1 MSIETRPSDVLTP
14 DHLLIGMPYVEF
26 SPANNSGGYGAYR
39 SLGIIDSA
47 AISKA
52 LETAVLKS
60 AQSGTDVI
68 VREIVRSFEGRLRIT
83 TFKFDPDNLQLFL
96 AAASKTAVSAG
107 TDTATAEAVTL
118 GASYDQWADLAQSMV
133 SAFTTLAPAPIVAE
147 AVGTGD
153 GTTGDTS
160 GDFALDFKPLL
171 VANVTSVVVGST
183 SFTPVAVGAAS
194 AGNEVEVVVGTGATS
209 GNLQFFVGGVA
220 ANVTGAIVASYAPS
234 HTLTE
239 NTHFVV
245 DYSAGRVRRISGEQ
259 ALRDL
264 QPVLATYDYTTFD
277 GYSMPPFT
285 QFTFE
290 GRARIKLIT
299 DVGINMIWPI
309 PDVSLKI
316 TDTDFEF
323 NKEEFAAG
331 ELELTMNYDS
341 TNPTAP
347 YGNATVYSESV
358 ATP

>member
-1 MSIETRPSDVLTP
+1 MSIETRPSDILTP
-14 DHLLIGMPYVEF
+14 DNLLIGMPYVEF
-26 SPANNSGGYGAYR
+26 APANNSGGYGAYR
-39 SLGIIDSA
+39 SLGIINSA
-47 AISKA
+47 SIAKT

-68 VREIVRSFEGRLRIT
+68 VREIVRSFEGRLT
-83 TFKFDPDNLQLFL
+83 VATHKFDPENMQLFL
-96 AAASKTAVSAG
+96 AAASTAQTSAG
-107 TDTATAEAVTL
+107 TDTATAEEATL
-118 GASYDQWADLAQSMV
+118 GAAYDQWADLVHALV
-133 SAFTTLAPAPIVAE
+133 TAFTTLAPAPIVDE

-153 GTTGDTS
+153 GTSGDTF
-160 GDFALDFKPLL
+160 GDFLLDFKPLL
-171 VANVTSVVVGST
+171 VANVTSVVVGSQAY
-183 SFTPVAVGAAS
+183 TPIAEGAATS
-194 AGNEVEVVVGTGATS
+194 GFQVEVRIGTGANS
-209 GNLQFFVGGVA
+209 GQLRFNSGGSP

-341 TNPTAP
+341 TQPAAP
-347 YGNATVYSESV
+347 YGTATVYSESV